1 MMINAA
7 GRQKASSAH
16 TSVSTESTEKAYEWL
31 QIQLQGF
38 FGVMPCIV
46 PNSSG
51 LVLYGAPHEMGM
63 EMAKRAVDEFRAR
76 NARLPPYIQLAEV
89 HKLIGERKK
98 ASTMVRPV
106 KRLTNLMSIDL
117 SVGWHVQ
124 ARQVAKE
131 KSETGLITRN
141 QLKPRMVIHDM
152 VHNIFDSQSET

>member
-31 QIQLQGF
+31 QIQLQGC

-51 LVLYGAPHEMGM
+51 LVLYGAPDEMGM

-76 NARLPPYIQLAEV
+76 NARLPL
-89 HKLIGERKK
+89 H
-98 ASTMVRPV
+98 MVRPV